1 MQVITVCI
9 EQVFILY
16 IADESVR
23 SENYTIPPEVIAKER
38 KESYKGTERCE
49 WWSY

>member
-9 EQVFILY
+9 EQVFIIY
-16 IADESVR
+16 VFDVSVF
-23 SENYTIPPEVIAKER
+23 SENNTIPPVVMA

-49 WWSY
+49 WSC